1 MSSKMSSKSALDLQF
16 TSILLVKYNSTQLSA
31 SQKNYPHHL
40 QPGGV
45 DGLQELSDEVTG
57 KARGVFIWVKLVVN
71 ELLEHL
77 CNGSSISELR
87 EILSAIPT
95 ELEGLYE
102 RALTRLENQLNRWG
116 AIKFR
121 RESYVMFQI
130 ALCMRSPMSLPYFI
144 NAPSLLT

>member
-1 MSSKMSSKSALDLQF
+1 VRICPGFAIHEHTLGD
-16 TSILLVKYNSTQLSA
+16 IQLYTA
-31 SQKNYPHHL
+31 QRITKELTHHL

-57 KARGVFIWVKLVVN
+57 KAREVFVWVKLVVN

-95 ELEGLYE
+95 ELEALYE
-102 RALTRLENQLNRWG
+102 
-116 AIKFR
+116 
-121 RESYVMFQI
+121 
-130 ALCMRSPMSLPYFI
+130 
-144 NAPSLLT
+144 